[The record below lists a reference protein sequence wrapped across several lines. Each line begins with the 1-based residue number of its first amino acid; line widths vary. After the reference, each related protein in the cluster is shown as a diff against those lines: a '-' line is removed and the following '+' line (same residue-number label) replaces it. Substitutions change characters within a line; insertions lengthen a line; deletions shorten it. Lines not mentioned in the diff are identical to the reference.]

1 MSLTDT
7 FIDFAERGLMP
18 DFFIR
23 AGIRGLCRKRLE
35 QCKTYDCEANAQLVE
50 DYIRSVD
57 QAPLAVLTDKAN
69 EQHYEV
75 PAAFYHRVLGQNLK
89 YSSCYFEDFVSDL
102 TTAEN
107 KALEL
112 TCEHADLEDGQQIL
126 ELGCGWGSLSLWM
139 AKNFP
144 KSKIT
149 SVSNSNSQREY
160 IMGQAK
166 ERNLKNLKVITA
178 DVNSFESDKTYDRV
192 VSVEMFE
199 HVRNHRGLF
208 QRIHSW
214 LNPDGKLFTHV
225 FCHRSTSYP
234 FEVEGEDDWMSKHF
248 FSGGT
253 MPADE
258 LFLRISGQ
266 LELETRWRWS
276 GEHYAKTSELWLE
289 NLDRAKSEVL
299 ELFQNEMET
308 EQANRMYHRWRIFFL
323 ACAETFGFA
332 NGQEWWVSH
341 YLFKKSCEAY
351 FYPVYLFRFFLLQQ
365 RPHHGPSGAGPIETE

>member
-23 AGIRGLCRKRLE
+23 TGIRGLCRKRLE
-35 QCKTYDCEANAQLVE
+35 QCKTDDCEANAQLVE

-57 QAPLAVLTDKAN
+57 QAPLAVLTEKAN

-75 PAAFYHRVLGQNLK
+75 PAAFYHKVLGQNLK

-258 LFLRISGQ
+258 LFLRISGS

-276 GEHYAKTSELWLE
+276 GIHYAKTSECWLE
-289 NLDRAKSEVL
+289 NLDRNQSEVL
-299 ELFQNEMET
+299 ELFKNEMNP
-308 EQANRMYHRWRIFFL
+308 EQAKRTFHRWRIFFL

-341 YLFKKSCEAY
+341 YLFRKS
-351 FYPVYLFRFFLLQQ
+351 
-365 RPHHGPSGAGPIETE
+365 

>member
-7 FIDFAERGLMP
+7 FIDLAERGILP
-18 DFFIR
+18 DFLIR
-23 AGIRGLCRKRLE
+23 AGIRNLCRTRLK
-35 QCKTYDCEANAQLVE
+35 QCRTDDCEANAELAE
-50 DYIRSVD
+50 NYIKSVD
-57 QAPLAVLTDKAN
+57 ESPLAVLTDKAN
-69 EQHYEV
+69 QQHYEV
-75 PAAFYHRVLGQNLK
+75 PASFYHKVLGKNLK
-89 YSSCYFEDFVSDL
+89 YSSCYFDDLVSDL

-107 KALEL
+107 RGLEL
-112 TCEHADLEDGQQIL
+112 TCVHADLQDGQHIL

-144 KSKIT
+144 KAKIT

-166 ERNLKNLKVITA
+166 KRELKNLKVITA
-178 DVNSFESDKTYDRV
+178 DVNSFETDATFDRV

-208 QRIHSW
+208 QRIHAW
-214 LNPDGKLFTHV
+214 LKPQGKLFTHV

-276 GEHYAKTSELWLE
+276 GMHYAKTSEAWLS
-289 NLDRAKSEVL
+289 NLDRNKSEIL
-299 ELFQNEMET
+299 PLF
-308 EQANRMYHRWRIFFL
+308 EQSMSAGEASRMFHRWRIFFL

-332 NGQEWWVSH
+332 QGQEWWVSH
-341 YLFKKSCEAY
+341 YLFQK
-351 FYPVYLFRFFLLQQ
+351 P
-365 RPHHGPSGAGPIETE
+365 

>member
-35 QCKTYDCEANAQLVE
+35 QCKTDDCEANAQLVE

-57 QAPLAVLTDKAN
+57 QAPLAVLTEKAN

-75 PAAFYHRVLGQNLK
+75 PAAFYHKVLGQNLK

-178 DVNSFESDKTYDRV
+178 DVNSFESDQTYDRV

-258 LFLRISGQ
+258 LFLRISGS

-276 GEHYAKTSELWLE
+276 GIHYAKTSECWLE
-289 NLDRAKSEVL
+289 NLDRNQSEVL
-299 ELFQNEMET
+299 ELFKNEMNP
-308 EQANRMYHRWRIFFL
+308 EQAKRTFHRWRIFFL
-323 ACAETFGFA
+323 ACGDLWLCQWTGVV
-332 NGQEWWVSH
+332 G
-341 YLFKKSCEAY
+341 
-351 FYPVYLFRFFLLQQ
+351 
-365 RPHHGPSGAGPIETE
+365 

>member
-23 AGIRGLCRKRLE
+23 AGIRGLCRKRLQ
-35 QCKTYDCEANAQLVE
+35 QCKTDDCEANAQLVE

-112 TCEHADLEDGQQIL
+112 TCEHAELEDGQQIL

-178 DVNSFESDKTYDRV
+178 DVNSFESDQTYDRV

-258 LFLRISGQ
+258 LFLRISGS

-276 GEHYAKTSELWLE
+276 GIHYAKTSECWLE
-289 NLDRAKSEVL
+289 NLDRNQSEVL
-299 ELFQNEMET
+299 ELFKNEMSP
-308 EQANRMYHRWRIFFL
+308 EQAKRTFHRWRIFFL

-341 YLFKKSCEAY
+341 YLFRKS
-351 FYPVYLFRFFLLQQ
+351 
-365 RPHHGPSGAGPIETE
+365 

>member
-7 FIDFAERGLMP
+7 FIDLAERGILP
-18 DFFIR
+18 DFLIR
-23 AGIRGLCRKRLE
+23 AGIRNLCRTRLK
-35 QCKTYDCEANAQLVE
+35 QCRTDDCEANAQLAE
-50 DYIRSVD
+50 NYIKSVD
-57 QAPLAVLTDKAN
+57 ESPLAVLTDKAN
-69 EQHYEV
+69 QQHYEV
-75 PAAFYHRVLGQNLK
+75 PASFYHKVLGKNLK
-89 YSSCYFEDFVSDL
+89 YSSCYFDDLVSDL

-107 KALEL
+107 RGLEL
-112 TCEHADLEDGQQIL
+112 TCVHADLQDGQHIL

-144 KSKIT
+144 KAKIT

-166 ERNLKNLKVITA
+166 KRELKNLKVITA
-178 DVNSFESDKTYDRV
+178 DVNSFETDATFDRV

-208 QRIHSW
+208 QRIHAW
-214 LNPDGKLFTHV
+214 LKPQGKLFTHV

-276 GEHYAKTSELWLE
+276 GMHYAKTSEAWLS
-289 NLDRAKSEVL
+289 NLDRNKSEIL
-299 ELFQNEMET
+299 PLF
-308 EQANRMYHRWRIFFL
+308 EQSMSAGEASRMFHRWRIFFL

-332 NGQEWWVSH
+332 QGQEWWVSH
-341 YLFKKSCEAY
+341 YLFQK
-351 FYPVYLFRFFLLQQ
+351 P
-365 RPHHGPSGAGPIETE
+365 

>member
-23 AGIRGLCRKRLE
+23 AGIRGLCRKRLQ
-35 QCKTYDCEANAQLVE
+35 QCKTDDCEANAQLVE

-57 QAPLAVLTDKAN
+57 QAPLAVLTEKAN

-75 PAAFYHRVLGQNLK
+75 PAAFYHKVLGQNLK

-178 DVNSFESDKTYDRV
+178 DVNSFESDQTYDRV

-258 LFLRISGQ
+258 LFLRISGS

-276 GEHYAKTSELWLE
+276 GEHYAKTSECWLE
-289 NLDRAKSEVL
+289 NLDRNQSEVL
-299 ELFQNEMET
+299 ELFKNEMNP
-308 EQANRMYHRWRIFFL
+308 EQAKRTFHRWRIFFL

-341 YLFKKSCEAY
+341 YLFRKS
-351 FYPVYLFRFFLLQQ
+351 
-365 RPHHGPSGAGPIETE
+365 

>member
-1 MSLTDT
+1 MSLTAT
-7 FIDFAERGLMP
+7 FIDFADRGLMP

-23 AGIRGLCRKRLE
+23 AGIRNLCRKRLQ
-35 QCKTYDCEANAQLVE
+35 QCKTDDCEANAQLVE

-208 QRIHSW
+208 QRIYSW

-258 LFLRISGQ
+258 LFLRISGS

-276 GEHYAKTSELWLE
+276 GIHYAKTSECWLE
-289 NLDRAKSEVL
+289 NLDRNQSEVL
-299 ELFQNEMET
+299 ELFKNEMNP
-308 EQANRMYHRWRIFFL
+308 EQAKRTFHRWRIFFL

-341 YLFKKSCEAY
+341 YLFRKS
-351 FYPVYLFRFFLLQQ
+351 
-365 RPHHGPSGAGPIETE
+365 

>member
-7 FIDFAERGLMP
+7 FIDLSERGLIP
-18 DFFIR
+18 DFIIR
-23 AGIRGLCRKRLE
+23 AGIRNLCRKRLH
-35 QCKTYDCEANAQLVE
+35 QCRIDDCEANAELAE
-50 DYIRSVD
+50 EYIRSVD
-57 QAPLAVLTDKAN
+57 ESPLAVLTDKAN

-75 PAAFYHRVLGQNLK
+75 PAPFYHKVLGKNLK
-89 YSSCYFEDFVSDL
+89 YSSCYFEDLVSDL
-102 TTAEN
+102 TTSEN

-112 TCEHADLEDGQQIL
+112 TCEHANLQDGQHIL

-139 AKNFP
+139 AQNFP
-144 KSKIT
+144 KSKII

-178 DVNSFESDKTYDRV
+178 DVNSFETGITFDRV

-214 LNPDGKLFTHV
+214 LKPGGKLFTHV

-258 LFLRISGQ
+258 LFLRISGK

-276 GEHYAKTSELWLE
+276 GIHYAKTSECWLK
-289 NLDRAKSEVL
+289 NLDQNKSEVL
-299 ELFQNEMET
+299 KLFQFEMDR
-308 EQANRMYHRWRIFFL
+308 EQASRIFHRWRIFFL

-341 YLFKKSCEAY
+341 YLFKKS
-351 FYPVYLFRFFLLQQ
+351 
-365 RPHHGPSGAGPIETE
+365 

>member
-1 MSLTDT
+1 M
-7 FIDFAERGLMP
+7 
-18 DFFIR
+18 
-23 AGIRGLCRKRLE
+23 
-35 QCKTYDCEANAQLVE
+35 
-50 DYIRSVD
+50 RSVD
-57 QAPLAVLTDKAN
+57 NSPLAVLTEKAN

-75 PAAFYHRVLGQNLK
+75 PAPFYQKVLGKNLK
-89 YSSCYFEDFVSDL
+89 YSSCYFEDLVSDL

-107 KALEL
+107 RALDL
-112 TCEHADLEDGQQIL
+112 TCNHADLQDGQRIL

-139 AKNFP
+139 AKHFP

-149 SVSNSNSQREY
+149 SVSNSNSQREH

-166 ERNLKNLKVITA
+166 ERKLSNLEVITA
-178 DVNSFESDKTYDRV
+178 DVNTFEPTDSFDRV

-214 LNPDGKLFTHV
+214 LKPKGKLFTHV

-234 FEVEGEDDWMSKHF
+234 FEVEEEDDWMSKHF

-258 LFLRISGQ
+258 LFLRISGR
-266 LELETRWRWS
+266 LELESRWRWS
-276 GEHYAKTSELWLE
+276 GIHYAKTSECWLN
-289 NLDRAKSEVL
+289 NLDRHKTEVL
-299 ELFQNEMET
+299 KMFEADMNKAESRRTF
-308 EQANRMYHRWRIFFL
+308 HRWRIFFL
-323 ACAETFGFA
+323 ACAETFVFD

-341 YLFKKSCEAY
+341 YLFHK
-351 FYPVYLFRFFLLQQ
+351 P
-365 RPHHGPSGAGPIETE
+365 

>member
-18 DFFIR
+18 DFLIR
-23 AGIRGLCRKRLE
+23 AGIRNLCRKRLE
-35 QCKTYDCEANAQLVE
+35 QCKTDDCEANAQLVE

-57 QAPLAVLTDKAN
+57 QAPLAVLTEKAN

-75 PAAFYHRVLGQNLK
+75 PAAFYHKVLGQNLK

-178 DVNSFESDKTYDRV
+178 DVNSFESDQTYDRV

-208 QRIHSW
+208 QRIYSW

-258 LFLRISGQ
+258 LFLRISGS

-276 GEHYAKTSELWLE
+276 GKHYAKTSECWLE
-289 NLDRAKSEVL
+289 NLDRNQFEVL
-299 ELFQNEMET
+299 ELFKNEMNP
-308 EQANRMYHRWRIFFL
+308 EQAKRTFHRWRIFFL

-341 YLFKKSCEAY
+341 YLFRKS
-351 FYPVYLFRFFLLQQ
+351 
-365 RPHHGPSGAGPIETE
+365 

>member
-18 DFFIR
+18 DFLIR
-23 AGIRGLCRKRLE
+23 AGIRNLCRKRLQ
-35 QCKTYDCEANAQLVE
+35 QCKTDDCEANAQLVE

-57 QAPLAVLTDKAN
+57 QAPLAVLTEKAN

-75 PAAFYHRVLGQNLK
+75 PAAFYHKVLGQNLK
-89 YSSCYFEDFVSDL
+89 YSSCYFEDLVSDL

-178 DVNSFESDKTYDRV
+178 DVNSFESDQTYDRV

-258 LFLRISGQ
+258 LFLRISGS

-276 GEHYAKTSELWLE
+276 GIHYAKTSECWLE
-289 NLDRAKSEVL
+289 NLDRNQSEVL
-299 ELFQNEMET
+299 ELFKNEMNP
-308 EQANRMYHRWRIFFL
+308 EQAKRTFHRWRIFFL

-341 YLFKKSCEAY
+341 YLFRKS
-351 FYPVYLFRFFLLQQ
+351 
-365 RPHHGPSGAGPIETE
+365 

>member
-23 AGIRGLCRKRLE
+23 TGIRGLCRKRLE
-35 QCKTYDCEANAQLVE
+35 QCKTDDCEANAQLVE

-57 QAPLAVLTDKAN
+57 QAPLAVLTEKAN

-258 LFLRISGQ
+258 LFLRISGS

-276 GEHYAKTSELWLE
+276 GKHYAKTSECWLE
-289 NLDRAKSEVL
+289 NLDRNQSEVL
-299 ELFQNEMET
+299 ELFKNEMNP
-308 EQANRMYHRWRIFFL
+308 EQAKRTFHRWRIFFL

-341 YLFKKSCEAY
+341 YLFRKS
-351 FYPVYLFRFFLLQQ
+351 
-365 RPHHGPSGAGPIETE
+365 

>member
-23 AGIRGLCRKRLE
+23 AGIRGLCRKRLQ
-35 QCKTYDCEANAQLVE
+35 QCKTDDCEANAQLVE
-50 DYIRSVD
+50 EYIRSVD
-57 QAPLAVLTDKAN
+57 QAPLAVLTEKAN

-75 PAAFYHRVLGQNLK
+75 PAAFYHKVLGQNLK

-178 DVNSFESDKTYDRV
+178 DVNSFESDQTYDRV

-258 LFLRISGQ
+258 LFLRISGS

-276 GEHYAKTSELWLE
+276 GIHYAKTSECWLE
-289 NLDRAKSEVL
+289 NLDRNQSEVL
-299 ELFQNEMET
+299 ELFKNEMSP
-308 EQANRMYHRWRIFFL
+308 EQAKRTFHRWRIFFL

-341 YLFKKSCEAY
+341 YLFRKS
-351 FYPVYLFRFFLLQQ
+351 
-365 RPHHGPSGAGPIETE
+365 

>member
-7 FIDFAERGLMP
+7 FIDFAERGLIP
-18 DFFIR
+18 DFLIR
-23 AGIRGLCRKRLE
+23 AGIRNLCRKRLQ
-35 QCKTYDCEANAQLVE
+35 QCRTDDCEANAELVE
-50 DYIRSVD
+50 EYMRSVD
-57 QAPLAVLTDKAN
+57 ESPLAVLTDKAN

-75 PAAFYHRVLGQNLK
+75 PAAFYHKVLGKNLK
-89 YSSCYFEDFVSDL
+89 YSSCYFEDLVSDL
-102 TTAEN
+102 TTAEDR
-107 KALEL
+107 ALEL
-112 TCEHADLEDGQQIL
+112 TCEHADLQDGHKIL

-144 KSKIT
+144 KATIT

-166 ERNLKNLKVITA
+166 ERKLPNLTVITA
-178 DVNSFESDKTYDRV
+178 DVNTFEPEDSYDRV

-208 QRIHSW
+208 KRIHSW
-214 LNPDGKLFTHV
+214 LKKDGKLFTHV

-258 LFLRISGQ
+258 LFLRI
-266 LELETRWRWS
+266 
-276 GEHYAKTSELWLE
+276 
-289 NLDRAKSEVL
+289 
-299 ELFQNEMET
+299 
-308 EQANRMYHRWRIFFL
+308 
-323 ACAETFGFA
+323 
-332 NGQEWWVSH
+332 
-341 YLFKKSCEAY
+341 
-351 FYPVYLFRFFLLQQ
+351 
-365 RPHHGPSGAGPIETE
+365 

>member
-7 FIDFAERGLMP
+7 FIDFAERGIIP
-18 DFFIR
+18 DFLPR
-23 AGIRGLCRKRLE
+23 AGIRNRCRKRLK
-35 QCKTYDCEANAQLVE
+35 QCRTDDCEANAGVIE
-50 DYIRSVD
+50 TDMRSVGE
-57 QAPLAVLTDKAN
+57 APLAVLTEKAN
-69 EQHYEV
+69 QQHYEI
-75 PAAFYHRVLGQNLK
+75 PADFYHKVLGKNLK
-89 YSSCYFEDFVSDL
+89 YSSCYFEDMVSDL

-107 KALEL
+107 RGLEL
-112 TCEHADLEDGQQIL
+112 TCEHAGLQNGQRIL

-139 AKNFP
+139 AKHFP
-144 KSKIT
+144 EANIT
-149 SVSNSNSQREY
+149 SVSNSHSQRAY
-160 IMGQAK
+160 IMEQAR
-166 ERNLKNLKVITA
+166 ERKLSNLEVITA
-178 DVNSFESDKTYDRV
+178 DVNAFEPDGTFDRV

-214 LNPDGKLFTHV
+214 LKPQGRLFTHV

-258 LFLRISGQ
+258 LFLRISGG

-276 GEHYAKTSELWLE
+276 GVHYAKTSEAWLL
-289 NLDRAKSEVL
+289 NLDRNQSDVMQ
-299 ELFQNEMET
+299 LFSREMNKDE
-308 EQANRMYHRWRIFFL
+308 ARRMFHRWRIFFL
-323 ACAETFGFA
+323 ACSETFGFA

-341 YLFKKSCEAY
+341 YLFH
-351 FYPVYLFRFFLLQQ
+351 
-365 RPHHGPSGAGPIETE
+365 RP

>member
-23 AGIRGLCRKRLE
+23 AGIRGLCRKRLQ
-35 QCKTYDCEANAQLVE
+35 QCKTDDCEANAQLVE
-50 DYIRSVD
+50 EYIRSVD
-57 QAPLAVLTDKAN
+57 QAPLAVLTEKAN

-75 PAAFYHRVLGQNLK
+75 PAAFYHKVLGQNLK

-178 DVNSFESDKTYDRV
+178 DVNSFESDQTYDRV

-258 LFLRISGQ
+258 LFLRISGS

-276 GEHYAKTSELWLE
+276 GKHYAKTSECWLE
-289 NLDRAKSEVL
+289 NLDRNQSEVL
-299 ELFQNEMET
+299 ELFKNEMNP
-308 EQANRMYHRWRIFFL
+308 EQAKRTFHRWRIFFL

-341 YLFKKSCEAY
+341 YLFRKS
-351 FYPVYLFRFFLLQQ
+351 
-365 RPHHGPSGAGPIETE
+365 

>member
-7 FIDFAERGLMP
+7 FIDFAERGFIP
-18 DFFIR
+18 DFLIR
-23 AGIRGLCRKRLE
+23 AGIRNLCRKRLQ
-35 QCKTYDCEANAQLVE
+35 QCRTDDCESNAELVE
-50 DYIRSVD
+50 EYMRSVD
-57 QAPLAVLTDKAN
+57 ESPLAVLTDKAN

-75 PAAFYHRVLGQNLK
+75 PAAFYHKVLGKNLK
-89 YSSCYFEDFVSDL
+89 YSSCYFEDLVSDL

-112 TCEHADLEDGQQIL
+112 TCNHADLQDGQQIL

-139 AKNFP
+139 AKHFP
-144 KSKIT
+144 KATIT

-166 ERNLKNLKVITA
+166 ERKLPNLTVITA
-178 DVNSFESDKTYDRV
+178 DVNTFEPEDSYDRV

-208 QRIHSW
+208 KRIHSW
-214 LNPDGKLFTHV
+214 LKKDGKLFTHV

-258 LFLRISGQ
+258 LFLRICGQ

-276 GEHYAKTSELWLE
+276 GEHYAKTSECWLE
-289 NLDRAKSEVL
+289 NLDRAKSEVIPIF
-299 ELFQNEMET
+299 EKEMTPE
-308 EQANRMYHRWRIFFL
+308 ESMRMFHRWRIFFL

-341 YLFKKSCEAY
+341 YLFRK
-351 FYPVYLFRFFLLQQ
+351 P
-365 RPHHGPSGAGPIETE
+365 

>member
-18 DFFIR
+18 DFLIR
-23 AGIRGLCRKRLE
+23 AGIRNLCRKRLQ
-35 QCKTYDCEANAQLVE
+35 QCKTDDCEANAQLVE

-57 QAPLAVLTDKAN
+57 QAPLAVLTEKAN

-75 PAAFYHRVLGQNLK
+75 PAAFYHKVLGQNLK
-89 YSSCYFEDFVSDL
+89 YSSCYFEDLVSDL

-178 DVNSFESDKTYDRV
+178 DVNSFESDQTYDRV

-258 LFLRISGQ
+258 LFLRISGS

-276 GEHYAKTSELWLE
+276 GIHYAKTSECWLE
-289 NLDRAKSEVL
+289 NLDRNQSEVL
-299 ELFQNEMET
+299 ELFKNEMSP
-308 EQANRMYHRWRIFFL
+308 EQAKRTFHRWRIFFL

-341 YLFKKSCEAY
+341 YLFRKS
-351 FYPVYLFRFFLLQQ
+351 
-365 RPHHGPSGAGPIETE
+365 